1 MIKIFRLVILIT
13 FTIFYVS
20 CKKENSIGTNK
31 LAAVNYKN
39 VAYGSDP
46 LQKMDII
53 LPEGRSASATKVIIM
68 IHGGAW
74 SSGDKTELAQ
84 VVDSFKKRFPD
95 YAIFNINYRLSA
107 NSSNLFP
114 TQEND
119 TKAAVEF
126 IYNKKTEYLISD
138 QWALIGISSGGHLAM
153 LQGYKY
159 NTPVVPKAIVSL
171 CGPSD
176 LTDMYQNPAGGNPL
190 ISALLVSIVG
200 KSPTQDPQLYVNSSP
215 VNFITATSPPT
226 LLLYGDVDPLVTPQQ
241 AVFIKNKLQAAGVV
255 NQNVLYTGSAHVD
268 TWSNAIFNDAFG
280 KIEIFLN
287 AHVL

>member
-1 MIKIFRLVILIT
+1 MKTFNLAILIT
-13 FTIFYVS
+13 LTIINIS
-20 CKKENSIGTNK
+20 CRKEHSIGTSK
-31 LAAVNYKN
+31 LAAASYTN

-46 LQKMDII
+46 LQNMDVF
-53 LPEGRSASATKVIIM
+53 LPEGRAVTTTKVIVL

-74 SSGDKTELAQ
+74 SSGDKTDMVQ

-107 NSSNLFP
+107 NPANLFP

-119 TKAAVEF
+119 TRAAMEF
-126 IYNKKTEYLISD
+126 IYSKKTEYLISD
-138 QWALIGISSGGHLAM
+138 KWALIGVSAGGHLAM

-159 NTPVVPKAIVSL
+159 NSPVIPKAIVSL
-171 CGPSD
+171 SGPSD
-176 LTDMYQNPAGGNPL
+176 LTDMYQNPAGGSPL
-190 ISALLVSIVG
+190 ISALLISIVG
-200 KSPTQDPQLYVNSSP
+200 KSPAQDPQLYFNSSP

-241 AVFIKNKLQAAGVV
+241 AMFVKDKLQAAGVA
-255 NQNVLYTGSAHVD
+255 NQNVLYVGSAHVD
-268 TWSNAIFNDAFG
+268 TWSNAVFNDAFQ
-280 KIEIFLN
+280 KIDIFLN

>member
-1 MIKIFRLVILIT
+1 MKTIKLALLVSL
-13 FTIFYVS
+13 TIVCVS
-20 CKKENSIGTNK
+20 CKKEHSIATNK
-31 LAAVNYKN
+31 LAAASYTN

-46 LQKMDII
+46 LQKLDVI
-53 LPEGRSASATKVIIM
+53 LPEGRSTVTTKVIVM

-84 VVDSFKKRFPD
+84 VVDSFKKKFPD

-107 NSSNLFP
+107 SPANLFP

-119 TKAAVEF
+119 VKSAMEF
-126 IYNKKTEYLISD
+126 IYSKKTEYLISD
-138 QWALIGISSGGHLAM
+138 KWALVGISAGGHLAM

-159 NTPVVPKAIVSL
+159 NSPVVPKAIVSL
-171 CGPSD
+171 SGPSD
-176 LTDMYQNPAGGNPL
+176 LPDMYQNPAGGNPL

-200 KSPTQDPQLYVNSSP
+200 KSPAQDPQLYFNSSP

-226 LLLYGDVDPLVTPQQ
+226 LLLYGDVDPLVTPHQ
-241 AVFIKNKLQAAGVV
+241 AVLVKDKLQAAGVA
-255 NQNVLYTGSAHVD
+255 NQYVLYTGAAHVD
-268 TWSNAIFNDAFG
+268 TWSTIVFNDAFG
-280 KIEIFLN
+280 KIEIFIN